1 MTFLPCGGKDEG
13 DTLLSIL
20 ALSPVAGR
28 RVSLGLSKRE
38 SWPCPSPDAAL
49 GRASPAPYLGSTV
62 EPALDVGTVGEPA
75 LRGRSTRELTLT
87 LVCHAVAQMRERYLP
102 SFPHALPPMAGGK
115 AGPGVMREEKLAM
128 SFTSHTIWNSRSFT
142 SPGQQGRADPDC
154 RGSLVSQPQGHENR

>member
-49 GRASPAPYLGSTV
+49 RKEGLASHQGRTAEL
-62 EPALDVGTVGEPA
+62 ALDVGVSDELAP
-75 LRGRSTRELTLT
+75 RTRTWETWP
-87 LVCHAVAQMRERYLP
+87 CYL
-102 SFPHALPPMAGGK
+102 FVL
-115 AGPGVMREEKLAM
+115 
-128 SFTSHTIWNSRSFT
+128 
-142 SPGQQGRADPDC
+142 
-154 RGSLVSQPQGHENR
+154 